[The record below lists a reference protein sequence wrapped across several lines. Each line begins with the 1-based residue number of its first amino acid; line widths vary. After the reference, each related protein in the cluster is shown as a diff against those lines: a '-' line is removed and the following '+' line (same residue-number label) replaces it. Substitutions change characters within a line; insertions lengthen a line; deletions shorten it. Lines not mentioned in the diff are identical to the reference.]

1 VASDGINDGLKTRV
15 SKAESLV
22 LNDSAILSFVRKG
35 LPNWSVPLE
44 RLRSFFD
51 KWASSLRFGSAP
63 RVSYS
68 EPLSLAPLSSG
79 AAALCNGPFDA
90 CAALY
95 ALVLHFDGP
104 ARDRQLQ
111 RIAWHA
117 EQSMMTRILRVEP
130 EVVILSSAERLSLA
144 SGAVASLNGL
154 QSSERQR
161 FTANIR
167 SLIIADDT
175 VSLFECIILL
185 LVESSCPREPRELR
199 QSAETPTEISEQLI
213 TLLATI
219 VDSHT
224 QNKETALRS
233 LNRGLSSLG
242 LPSRASLPTRASFER
257 LSWAMRGLRRASPP
271 LIEAII
277 RACEVAITPA
287 QISSTREQLP
297 SSAILLGLRLCFS
310 V

>member
-1 VASDGINDGLKTRV
+1 MTFNGIKRRGSSSEPLTLDDSDTL
-15 SKAESLV
+15 SLTG
-22 LNDSAILSFVRKG
+22 KG
-35 LPNWSVPLE
+35 CPNWVIPLE
-44 RLRSFFD
+44 RVRSFFTE
-51 KWASSLRFGSAP
+51 WAYRLRFGSPP
-63 RVSYS
+63 RVSCS
-68 EPLSLAPLSSG
+68 EPLSLAPLSSR
-79 AAALCNGPFDA
+79 AAALCDGPVDA
-90 CAALY
+90 CATLY

-117 EQSMMTRILRVEP
+117 EQSMIARILRIEP
-130 EVVILSSAERLSLA
+130 EIVILSSLERISLA
-144 SGAVASLNGL
+144 SRAVGTLNGL

-167 SLIIADDT
+167 SLIIADDM

-185 LVESSCPREPRELR
+185 LVESSCPREQRELK
-199 QSAETPTEISEQLI
+199 QPAETPTEISEQLL
-213 TLLATI
+213 TLLASL
-219 VDSHT
+219 VDSRI

-233 LNRGLSSLG
+233 VNGGLRSLG
-242 LPSRASLPTRASFER
+242 LPPRASLPTRASFER

-277 RACEVAITPA
+277 CGCEVVISTA
-287 QISSTREQLP
+287 QISSTKEQLP